1 MDTSPSEGDLPLSCY
16 ITVGRKVDGGT
27 TWLVVTPD
35 QLIECCSGRRAL
47 EVLEAKIAGR
57 RLPQG

>member
-1 MDTSPSEGDLPLSCY
+1 MDISPPEGDMPLSCY
-16 ITVGRKVDGGT
+16 ITVGRKADGGT
-27 TWLVVTPD
+27 AWLVVTPD

-57 RLPQG
+57 RLPQT